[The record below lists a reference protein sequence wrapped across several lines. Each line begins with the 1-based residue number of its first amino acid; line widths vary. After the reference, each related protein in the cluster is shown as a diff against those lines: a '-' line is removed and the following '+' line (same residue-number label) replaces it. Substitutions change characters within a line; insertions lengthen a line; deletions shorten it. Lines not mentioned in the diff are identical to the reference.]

1 MGIEPQPE
9 RIRGLNAKAYIRDVR
24 YDTIDR
30 VSFAEV
36 TGWHMQFFVVA
47 INFLER
53 RIVDRVNDL
62 QRTISV

>member
-1 MGIEPQPE
+1 MGIEPQYE
-9 RIRGLNAKAYIRDVR
+9 RIRGAHEKAHIPDFR
-24 YDTIDR
+24 YETIDR